1 MSTYSADK
9 YQHFD
14 DFPDL
19 DADLANYD
27 PSRYVNRRS
36 SRSVRHRSIRDV
48 RPGSGRGPSRGGI
61 DKKKVVIIVLVI
73 ILLLVVYGIAFAL
86 SAKEAKSDAST
97 LMTQGKNL
105 VTQLKNGDNA
115 SAAQTVED
123 FSATAKKLNDNVG
136 SPLWAVATVFPIYG
150 GDVRDVRTLASVAD
164 VLSEEVLKPAVATIP
179 EGGLKGILY
188 DDGINVQA
196 LTNML
201 STIGNAQTTIDSCA
215 SKVETLS
222 EPNLDQLK
230 EPVSAVKTAVETLA
244 TVSQCSSELAR
255 VLPGMLGADGMP
267 SVYLITAANNAEFR
281 PRGGM
286 PGSFG
291 LMTVNN
297 GKINIGAFSGY
308 KSEMSVV
315 QGDTVLPLTNEEFVI
330 FGERIGRDIR
340 DASYDPSFPRAAE
353 LEKAFWERSGG
364 ETVDGVIQV
373 DPVFLQKLLA
383 LTGASVTISDG
394 TVIDGNNAAQE
405 LLNGV
410 YFRYPNNNAGQ
421 DAFFAEVASSISSA
435 VFHNLSKVDFVKF
448 VDTMSNAIKDH
459 HFMMWSSVPEEEAL
473 LIEFG
478 LAGVVPSSEENPE
491 TGVYVAAAY
500 PTKSCWYIDMDAE
513 ISDPHGNSDGTA
525 SYDVTVTL
533 TNTLSDEEANIFN
546 SAYQTVGVPQ
556 MRSSYDVLLDV
567 YLFAPLGGTI
577 TNVTTDGY
585 FLPANCFGS
594 SWHTEPGVDPMTKT
608 SYGSNEVWYGVTGI
622 TSKASTVIEYTVTT
636 SAKAET
642 GLEVDMTPLANESL
656 K

>member
-9 YQHFD
+9 YQHYD
-14 DFPDL
+14 DFSDL

-27 PSRYVNRRS
+27 TSKYVGRRS
-36 SRSVRHRSIRDV
+36 SRGV
-48 RPGSGRGPSRGGI
+48 RPGPGRGSSRGGV

-73 ILLLVVYGIAFAL
+73 ILLLIVYGIAFAL

-115 SAAQTVED
+115 NAAQTVED
-123 FSATAKKLNDNVG
+123 FSVTAKKLNDNVS
-136 SPLWAVATVFPIYG
+136 SPLWAVATVFPVYG

-164 VLSEEVLKPAVATIP
+164 TLSEEVLEPVVATIP

-196 LTNML
+196 LTNIL
-201 STIGNAQTTIDSCA
+201 STIGSAQTTIDTCA
-215 SKVETLS
+215 NQVETMS
-222 EPNLDQLK
+222 EPHLDQLK

-244 TVSQCSSELAR
+244 TVSQFSSELAR
-255 VLPGMLGADGMP
+255 VLPGMLGADGTP
-267 SVYLITAANNAEFR
+267 STYLLTAANNAEFR
-281 PRGGM
+281 SRGGM

-297 GKINIGAFSGY
+297 GRIEIGAFSGY
-308 KSEMSVV
+308 NSNMRVMEGSPI
-315 QGDTVLPLTNEEFVI
+315 LPLTNEEYVI
-330 FGERIGRDIR
+330 FGDRIGRDIR

-353 LEKAFWERSGG
+353 LEKALWERSGG
-364 ETVDGVIQV
+364 TGVEGVIQV
-373 DPVFLQKLLA
+373 DPVFLQRLLA

-394 TVIDGNNAAQE
+394 TTINGNNAAQE

-410 YFRYPNNNAGQ
+410 YFRYPNNNEGQ
-421 DAFFAEVASSISSA
+421 DAFFTEVAGGISSTI
-435 VFHNLSKVDFVKF
+435 FHNLSKVDFFKLI
-448 VDTMSNAIKDH
+448 DTMSDAVKDN
-459 HFMMWSSVPEEEAL
+459 HFMMWCSAPEEEAL

-491 TGVYVAAAY
+491 TGVYIAAAY
-500 PTKSCWYIDMDAE
+500 PTKSCWYVDMDTQVSE
-513 ISDPHGNSDGTA
+513 PHSNADGSA

-533 TNTLSDEEANIFN
+533 TNTLSDAEADAFN
-546 SAYQTVGVPQ
+546 AAYAMVGTVPER
-556 MRSSYDVLLDV
+556 RSDKDILLDV

-577 TNVTTDGY
+577 SNMQTEGY
-585 FLPANCFGS
+585 FLNSSYFGGG
-594 SWHTEPGVDPMTKT
+594 WHTQPGADPMTKT

-622 TSKASTVIEYTVTT
+622 TSKASTVIKYTVTT
-636 SAKAET
+636 STKAET
-642 GLEVDMTPLANESL
+642 GLEVDMTPLANEGL